1 MNRKQ
6 MIEVAVLAL
15 DPYVGQ
21 YDGNEVGMAEGIVDA
36 LIAAAGDEDAVF
48 HVRKD
53 APDTS
58 KAVSAKMRHGTLQ
71 TDVLAALINKSAVFG
86 GATDDELERFLGRSH
101 QSVSGARNALVRKGY
116 VVDSGERRKNSHGNM
131 AIVWYYTGKEVQS

>member
-6 MIEVAVLAL
+6 LADVIENALNDLVFYPTWEECLAVA
-15 DPYVGQ
+15 
-21 YDGNEVGMAEGIVDA
+21 DA
-36 LIAAAGDEDAVF
+36 VIAAQGDEDATF

-58 KAVSAKMRHGTLQ
+58 KAVSEKIRQGTLQ
-71 TDVLAALINKSAVFG
+71 AQILGAMVSKGSMFG
-86 GATDDELERFLGRSH
+86 GATDDELERLLGRSH
-101 QSVSGARNALVRKGY
+101 QSVSGARNTLVRKGY

>member
-6 MIEVAVLAL
+6 MMDVIENALNDVMLYPTETEIGYVADAIFDNL
-15 DPYVGQ
+15 G
-21 YDGNEVGMAEGIVDA
+21 DGSAE
-36 LIAAAGDEDAVF
+36 F

-58 KAVSAKMRHGTLQ
+58 KVVSDKMRAGTLQ
-71 TDVLAALINKSAVFG
+71 GDVLHALINKSAVFG

-101 QSVSGARNALVRKGY
+101 QSVSGARNTLVRKGY

>member
-6 MIEVAVLAL
+6 MIEVAVAAQRKITHDMYYDDLA
-15 DPYVGQ
+15 
-21 YDGNEVGMAEGIVDA
+21 EAIVDSI
-36 LIAAAGDEDAVF
+36 IAAAGDEDAVF

-58 KAVSAKMRHGTLQ
+58 RAVSEKMRAGTLQ
-71 TDVLAALINKSAVFG
+71 ADVLQALINKSAVYG

-116 VVDSGERRKNSHGNM
+116 AVDSGERRMNSHGNM